1 MPPAGWNG
9 FPSGC
14 QGNLWSTPP
23 PLQLRRPPCGCTA
36 LELNSQRAH
45 KRTGNRITRI
55 VTRMEKFSDVCEFT
69 DRAHAT
75 HTHVRR
81 ILDPA
86 LLRTAM
92 LNSLFSECPA
102 FPVFLHGFRR
112 WWTDECGSRVSL
124 LLIECLSEFLKVY
137 SNEESCNFFYL
148 KEGIL
153 RFQRIFRFKFRSRE
167 WRFYRGVGRGLLIV
181 YESDAMGARIER
193 EIFRYLLLAGSRVF
207 ASSRGNHMAI
217 QRLPKNDGI
226 MADCSCLRPGK
237 PVP

>member
-137 SNEESCNFFYL
+137 SNEESCNFFISK
-148 KEGIL
+148 KEFWG
-153 RFQRIFRFKFRSRE
+153 FKESFVSNSVRE
-167 WRFYRGVGRGLLIV
+167 NEDFIEESKLAAV
-181 YESDAMGARIER
+181 Y
-193 EIFRYLLLAGSRVF
+193 
-207 ASSRGNHMAI
+207 
-217 QRLPKNDGI
+217 
-226 MADCSCLRPGK
+226 
-237 PVP
+237 

>member
-1 MPPAGWNG
+1 MVHPPSPPA
-9 FPSGC
+9 SATT
-14 QGNLWSTPP
+14 LRLHRARVKLST
-23 PLQLRRPPCGCTA
+23 
-36 LELNSQRAH
+36 RAQ
-45 KRTGNRITRI
+45 
-55 VTRMEKFSDVCEFT
+55 
-69 DRAHAT
+69 AHGKPH
-75 HTHVRR
+75 HTHCYTNGKIQRRVRVYR
-81 ILDPA
+81 PSARDA
-86 LLRTAM
+86 YT
-92 LNSLFSECPA
+92 SSESWTPHCCERPCWIRYSAFLPA

-153 RFQRIFRFKFRSRE
+153 RFQRIFRSRE
-167 WRFYRGVGRGLLIV
+167 WRFYRGVEAGRGLLIV
-181 YESDAMGARIER
+181 YESDSDGSTHIER

>member
-45 KRTGNRITRI
+45 KRTGNRITHI
-55 VTRMEKFSDVCEFT
+55 VTRIEKFIRRVRVYRPSARDAYTSSESWTPHCCERPCWIRYSAF
-69 DRAHAT
+69 
-75 HTHVRR
+75 
-81 ILDPA
+81 L
-86 LLRTAM
+86 
-92 LNSLFSECPA
+92 PA

-153 RFQRIFRFKFRSRE
+153 RFQRIFRSRE
-167 WRFYRGVGRGLLIV
+167 WRFYRGVEAGRGLLIV
-181 YESDAMGARIER
+181 YESDSDGSTHIER

-207 ASSRGNHMAI
+207 ASSRGNHMAT

>member
-1 MPPAGWNG
+1 MVFPPVAKVTYG
-9 FPSGC
+9 PPP
-14 QGNLWSTPP
+14 LPP

-55 VTRMEKFSDVCEFT
+55 VTRTEKFSVRVYRPSARDAYTSSESWTPHCCERPCWIRYSAF
-69 DRAHAT
+69 
-75 HTHVRR
+75 
-81 ILDPA
+81 L
-86 LLRTAM
+86 
-92 LNSLFSECPA
+92 PA

-153 RFQRIFRFKFRSRE
+153 RFQRIFRSRE
-167 WRFYRGVGRGLLIV
+167 WRFYRGVEAGRGLLIV
-181 YESDAMGARIER
+181 YESDSDGSTHIER

-207 ASSRGNHMAI
+207 ASSRGNHMAT

>member
-1 MPPAGWNG
+1 MRGVGISLAEKPQKGSARGCREGFSGCSTRPWRDMPPAGWNG

-124 LLIECLSEFLKVY
+124 LLIECQNFLKCIRTKNRVIFFI
-137 SNEESCNFFYL
+137 SKKEFWGFKESFVRENEDFIEESKL
-148 KEGIL
+148 AA
-153 RFQRIFRFKFRSRE
+153 
-167 WRFYRGVGRGLLIV
+167 V
-181 YESDAMGARIER
+181 Y
-193 EIFRYLLLAGSRVF
+193 
-207 ASSRGNHMAI
+207 
-217 QRLPKNDGI
+217 
-226 MADCSCLRPGK
+226 
-237 PVP
+237 

>member
-1 MPPAGWNG
+1 MVHPPSPPA
-9 FPSGC
+9 SATT
-14 QGNLWSTPP
+14 LRLHRARVKLST
-23 PLQLRRPPCGCTA
+23 
-36 LELNSQRAH
+36 RAQ
-45 KRTGNRITRI
+45 
-55 VTRMEKFSDVCEFT
+55 
-69 DRAHAT
+69 AHGKPH
-75 HTHVRR
+75 HTHCYTDGKIQCASLPTERTRR
-81 ILDPA
+81 IHTSGESWTPHCCERPCWIRYSAFL
-86 LLRTAM
+86 
-92 LNSLFSECPA
+92 PA

-153 RFQRIFRFKFRSRE
+153 RFQRIFRSRE

-181 YESDAMGARIER
+181 YESDSDGSTHIER

>member
-1 MPPAGWNG
+1 MVHPPSPPA
-9 FPSGC
+9 SATT
-14 QGNLWSTPP
+14 LRLHRARVKLST
-23 PLQLRRPPCGCTA
+23 
-36 LELNSQRAH
+36 RAQ
-45 KRTGNRITRI
+45 
-55 VTRMEKFSDVCEFT
+55 
-69 DRAHAT
+69 AHGKPH
-75 HTHVRR
+75 HTHCYTDGKIQCASLPTERTRRIHVQR

-153 RFQRIFRFKFRSRE
+153 RFQRIFRSRE
-167 WRFYRGVGRGLLIV
+167 WRFYRGVEAGRGLLIV

>member
-55 VTRMEKFSDVCEFT
+55 VTRTEKFSVRVYRPSARDAYTSSESWTPHCCERPCWIRYSAF
-69 DRAHAT
+69 
-75 HTHVRR
+75 
-81 ILDPA
+81 L
-86 LLRTAM
+86 
-92 LNSLFSECPA
+92 PA

-153 RFQRIFRFKFRSRE
+153 RFQRIFRSRE
-167 WRFYRGVGRGLLIV
+167 WRFYRGVEAGRGLLIV
-181 YESDAMGARIER
+181 YESDSDGSTHIER

>member
-55 VTRMEKFSDVCEFT
+55 VTRTEKFSVRVYRPSARDAYTSSESWTPHCCERPCWIRYSAF
-69 DRAHAT
+69 
-75 HTHVRR
+75 
-81 ILDPA
+81 L
-86 LLRTAM
+86 
-92 LNSLFSECPA
+92 PA

-153 RFQRIFRFKFRSRE
+153 RFQRIFRSRE
-167 WRFYRGVGRGLLIV
+167 WRFYRGVEAGRGLLIV
-181 YESDAMGARIER
+181 YESDSDGSTHIER

-207 ASSRGNHMAI
+207 ASSRGNHMAT